1 MFDSF
6 EVSRLKNYLDLL
18 PEMKA
23 WAQFA
28 PPGRFPLDL
37 NNITLTSSAVAVLLF
52 PYESRLSTLLIV
64 RSSHDKDKH
73 SGQISFPGGKADDSD
88 KDLVQTALRELWEET
103 GITLDESNLIGT
115 LSSLA
120 IPVSGFEVTPIVL
133 YLDQLPEITLSE
145 QEAESYHILSLQQLS
160 DISHRK
166 VMDMKR
172 NENIILKDIPYIDL
186 IEGTPLWGATAMI
199 LAELLE
205 WIKAVEP
212 LDVKK
217 SEGRNQKSE

>member
-6 EVSRLKNYLDLL
+6 EVSKLKNYLELL

-23 WAQFA
+23 WMQFA

-37 NNITLTSSAVAVLLF
+37 DNITLTSSAVAVLLF
-52 PYESRLSTLLIV
+52 PHDNKLSTLLLV
-64 RSSHDKDKH
+64 RTSHDKDKH
-73 SGQISFPGGKADDSD
+73 SGQISFPGGKSD
-88 KDLVQTALRELWEET
+88 ESDQDLVQTALRELWEET
-103 GITLDESNLIGT
+103 GIKLDESNFIGT
-115 LSSLA
+115 MSNLA

-133 YLDQLPEITLSE
+133 YLDQLPDITLSE
-145 QEAESYHILSLQQLS
+145 QEAESYHILSLEQLS
-160 DISHRK
+160 DSTYRK

-212 LDVKK
+212 LELKK
-217 SEGRNQKSE
+217 S